1 MEKIEL
7 HQESILILNQI
18 DKLTEDIGSCEKC
31 LNHHAGIDT
40 DYLKSVADNLNA
52 ARSECHKL
60 IDRYNEVLVSLKFM
74 NYEV

>member
-7 HQESILILNQI
+7 HQQAITIINQI
-18 DKLTEDIGSCEKC
+18 DKLTEDIASCEKC

-40 DYLKSVADNLNA
+40 DYLKSVADNLNE

-60 IDRYNEVLVSLKFM
+60 IDKYNEVLGSLKFM